1 MDSVFDYMNQ
11 SFIYPLYENK
21 VPEEYKCSHCGS
33 GRLHFEENSFCKAE
47 LKDSIASYEYPDWEP
62 EWVEL
67 VFSGILTCKNC
78 NEKYTVSGIGA
89 LEQDYDHE
97 TDSSP
102 NYTPFY
108 TPKYFN
114 PPLDI
119 FNIPKNTPS
128 ELKKFIKSAF
138 SLAWADFPAAGNRL
152 RAALEIIVDDL
163 IQETK
168 PKRSLGNK
176 INNIPDD
183 NSDIRELMNAI
194 KWLGN
199 DASHEAKLT
208 ECDLAFAFNATELI
222 LKKQYPDTD
231 ADKKT
236 TILAHAKEINKVE
249 GSFITK

>member
-1 MDSVFDYMNQ
+1 MYSALDYMNQ
-11 SFIYPLYENK
+11 SFIYSLYENK

-33 GRLHFEENSFCKAE
+33 GHLHFEQNSFCKAE
-47 LKDSIASYEYPDWEP
+47 LKDSIDNYDHPDWEP

-67 VFSGILTCKNC
+67 VFSGILICKNC
-78 NEKYTVSGIGA
+78 DEKYTVSGIGA

-97 TDSSP
+97 TALSP

-119 FNIPKNTPS
+119 FNIPENTPNQ
-128 ELKKFIKSAF
+128 LKKIIKSAF

-152 RAALEIIVDDL
+152 RAALEIIVNEL
-163 IQETK
+163 VQETAA
-168 PKRSLGNK
+168 KRTLGNK
-176 INNIPDD
+176 INDIPDD
-183 NSDIRELMNAI
+183 NSDIRDLMKAI

-199 DASHEAKLT
+199 DATHEAKLL

-222 LKKQYPDTD
+222 LKNQYPDT
-231 ADKKT
+231 DKKT
-236 TILAHAKEINKVE
+236 TILAHAKEINKAK